1 MSEEQQQHPPTTMLC
16 KMGCGFFG
24 SSTSGD
30 CCSKCWREKTKEEE
44 KSNADAV
51 VSTNASMDVKKSPI
65 SETSKILQ
73 KSEVKETR
81 QKLDF
86 ETSKTVVVATPN
98 SKAKV
103 EKKPPKK
110 KKTKLSYKNMLTGML
125 KPSKKHRDVEAE
137 KQALR
142 KVTGGGA
149 FTKVD
154 KI

>member
-1 MSEEQQQHPPTTMLC
+1 
-16 KMGCGFFG
+16 
-24 SSTSGD
+24 
-30 CCSKCWREKTKEEE
+30 
-44 KSNADAV
+44 
-51 VSTNASMDVKKSPI
+51 MDVKKSSI

-86 ETSKTVVVATPN
+86 ETSKTVVTTQK
-98 SKAKV
+98 SKVKV

-110 KKTKLSYKNMLTGML
+110 KKKTKFSYKNMLTGIM
-125 KPSKKHRDVEAE
+125 KTSQKQRDVEAE

>member
-1 MSEEQQQHPPTTMLC
+1 MMMNFDLSEICQWNEQ
-16 KMGCGFFG
+16 G

-86 ETSKTVVVATPN
+86 ESSKTVVAATPT

-125 KPSKKHRDVEAE
+125 KPSKKHRDVEGE

>member
-1 MSEEQQQHPPTTMLC
+1 MG
-16 KMGCGFFG
+16 GCGFFG
-24 SSTSGD
+24 SGTSGD
-30 CCSKCWREKTKEEE
+30 CCSKCWRGTTKQEE
-44 KSNADAV
+44 KSNTDAV
-51 VSTNASMDVKKSPI
+51 VSTSASMDVKKSPI

-86 ETSKTVVVATPN
+86 ETSKTVVTTQK
-98 SKAKV
+98 SKVKV

-110 KKTKLSYKNMLTGML
+110 KKKTKFSYKNMLTGIM
-125 KPSKKHRDVEAE
+125 KTSQKQRDVEAE